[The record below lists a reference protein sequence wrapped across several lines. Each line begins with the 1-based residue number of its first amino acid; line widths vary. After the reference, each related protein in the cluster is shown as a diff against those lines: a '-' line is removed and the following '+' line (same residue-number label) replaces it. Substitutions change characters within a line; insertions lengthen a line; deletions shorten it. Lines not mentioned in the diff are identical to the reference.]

1 MHNTSELPPE
11 LEGAIRKQVAS
22 RCKFWGVLFAVP
34 ALLAL
39 VLSLAMLLEARRQRT
54 ELTREVMRLRAEAV
68 RFGEPLEIHNPA
80 WGTVI
85 DAVDPTRLPSS
96 DPTDGRKG
104 ARLHQYIPLSNAA
117 QAWVLQPHQTR
128 Q

>member
-11 LEGAIRKQVAS
+11 LEATIRKHVAT
-22 RCKFWGVLFAVP
+22 RCKFWGVLSAAL
-34 ALLAL
+34 ALLA
-39 VLSLAMLLEARRQRT
+39 VVVSLTMLLEARRQLA
-54 ELTREVMRLRAEAV
+54 ELTREVMRLRAEAI

-85 DAVDPTRLPSS
+85 DGADPTRFPSS
-96 DPTDGRKG
+96 DPTDGRRG
-104 ARLHQYIPLSNAA
+104 ARLHQYVPLSNDA
-117 QAWVLQPHQTR
+117 QTWVLRPHPPR

>member
-1 MHNTSELPPE
+1 MDNTSELPPE
-11 LEGAIRKQVAS
+11 LEATIRKHVAS

-34 ALLAL
+34 SLLAL
-39 VLSLAMLLEARRQRT
+39 VFGITMFLEARRQRA

-68 RFGEPLEIHNPA
+68 RFGDALEIHNPA

-85 DAVDPTRLPSS
+85 DGVDPVRFPSS
-96 DPTDGRKG
+96 DPTDGRRG
-104 ARLHQYIPLSNAA
+104 ARLHQYIPLSNEA
-117 QAWVLQPHQTR
+117 QTWELRPHQTR